1 MGNSCKLDKNNS
13 LLNIFICN
21 SSGQISKVKFIEL
34 QLPEN
39 IDYDLYNHK
48 FYGWTFFE
56 YENGLNKNNLIK
68 IRKKSWDLAKSG
80 KFQNV
85 ILCFVPNSLDFK
97 DDLEILKFFAEKP
110 DKKEKVS
117 SDYYQPLLLFVSYS
131 KEKNTNYYRKKLR
144 ELTQNDNEKY
154 KMNEL
159 NITSFLYNKSQFTNE
174 LINEL
179 WKMTI
184 YYNQLYS
191 PILPMTETDDHLEI
205 RFEQNVVTFNIL
217 LCGHSG
223 AGKSS
228 FVNIIKDR
236 KTAYVCD
243 SGINKSNK
251 INEYIISFKGKIPL
265 SQNNSNNFNNIKNYK
280 EIFCTYKLI
289 DTCGFSLDN
298 KEGKELLNF
307 IKNYQRDSNLNKDK
321 IQCILYFIK
330 DIVRFLSTKVEEEF
344 FNFFYKEKT
353 KIFFVINFCTKKN
366 GEKKDSLITILNQK
380 LKPEIYNYLVE
391 QDESNI
397 FEINLMER
405 DGIKPF
411 GLDELMKKLEKFFR
425 PKQIN
430 IKELEKLNY
439 KISETPMGKNNKNNK
454 NEIFEEGLK
463 IMKKSDY
470 FSDITNIDDLYKHC
484 IANSKKLVWYSFPI
498 LAGISFIPVPGV
510 DDVVSLTIE
519 SGLILSIGKCFGLNM
534 TKEEIKKSFT
544 KINFGSLYRVS
555 ILISKVILRS
565 GGVVVDLL
573 KLLPPIGTIIAGAIS
588 CGVNLSSVKLTGNQ
602 AISYFLEKVTN
613 EKNYLYLINISQN
626 FNDNIEGLSL
636 LKNRF
641 ENQE

>member
-1 MGNSCKLDKNNS
+1 
-13 LLNIFICN
+13 
-21 SSGQISKVKFIEL
+21 
-34 QLPEN
+34 
-39 IDYDLYNHK
+39 
-48 FYGWTFFE
+48 
-56 YENGLNKNNLIK
+56 
-68 IRKKSWDLAKSG
+68 
-80 KFQNV
+80 
-85 ILCFVPNSLDFK
+85 
-97 DDLEILKFFAEKP
+97 
-110 DKKEKVS
+110 
-117 SDYYQPLLLFVSYS
+117 
-131 KEKNTNYYRKKLR
+131 
-144 ELTQNDNEKY
+144 
-154 KMNEL
+154 
-159 NITSFLYNKSQFTNE
+159 
-174 LINEL
+174 
-179 WKMTI
+179 
-184 YYNQLYS
+184 
-191 PILPMTETDDHLEI
+191 
-205 RFEQNVVTFNIL
+205 
-217 LCGHSG
+217 
-223 AGKSS
+223 
-228 FVNIIKDR
+228 
-236 KTAYVCD
+236 
-243 SGINKSNK
+243 
-251 INEYIISFKGKIPL
+251 
-265 SQNNSNNFNNIKNYK
+265 
-280 EIFCTYKLI
+280 
-289 DTCGFSLDN
+289 
-298 KEGKELLNF
+298 
-307 IKNYQRDSNLNKDK
+307 
-321 IQCILYFIK
+321 
-330 DIVRFLSTKVEEEF
+330 
-344 FNFFYKEKT
+344 
-353 KIFFVINFCTKKN
+353 
-366 GEKKDSLITILNQK
+366 
-380 LKPEIYNYLVE
+380 
-391 QDESNI
+391 
-397 FEINLMER
+397 MER

-454 NEIFEEGLK
+454 NEIFEEGLN

-588 CGVNLSSVKLTGNQ
+588 CGVNLSSAKLTGNQ

-626 FNDNIEGLSL
+626 FNDNIEGFSL